1 MSDSNFIEKDTISQK
16 KKNNLFKPIL
26 IGISVISISF
36 LLFICLNMKNN
47 SQIKTPT
54 ILAEAQKK
62 NHNKSIY
69 KSQSC

>member
-47 SQIKTPT
+47 SQIKIISLCSIT
-54 ILAEAQKK
+54 IGKK
-62 NHNKSIY
+62 ICPDNY
-69 KSQSC
+69 FRV